1 VTLKIELIP
10 TLSHCIETVAKAE
23 YERSMRQLLAGVNDS
38 QQLSERVEVLA
49 RFLRTADFKK
59 LRAESEKY
67 LLKGNIVKFLVYQED
82 GAVKYRMEALDG

>member
-1 VTLKIELIP
+1 MTLKIELIP

-23 YERSMRQLLAGVNDS
+23 YERSMRQLLAGINDS

-49 RFLRTADFKK
+49 GFLRTADFRK

-67 LLKGNIVKFLVYQED
+67 LLEEKMVKFLVYQED
-82 GAVKYRMEALDG
+82 GAVKYRIEARDG